1 VTTIGQVNGC
11 VGDTISVPVSLQNTV
26 GISALSLAVNY
37 NAANLAFVGAA
48 NVNPALSSAFL
59 INAANFSGQQQ
70 VRATWFDLNPSVLNG
85 LLFNMRFVVTAS
97 SSLGF
102 DLATVGNCEYNDV
115 NADIIPNTQFVNGG
129 VTALQAVTSTAT
141 RNIAFGGTF
150 SACGQTF
157 NAPGT
162 YTLNCTA
169 ANGCDSIVTL
179 TLVQVNASIAV
190 GNGTV
195 ACPGDVITVPVTI
208 SDAANLAAISLAL
221 NYNTQA
227 LSYVSYS
234 GLNPAIANN
243 FLINNLNGQV
253 RVAWFDLTPANF
265 SAQTVLFNLVFN
277 VQGNSPLAW
286 NTATPGDCE
295 LGNLD
300 GDIIPT
306 TFTAG
311 SVTMNGVRAVIT
323 AASSTTLCTGEQVT
337 LNGPAPAAGVSF
349 QWNLNGAPINGAT
362 NSSYTASAAGSFSLT
377 VNSGVGC
384 VSNSNTIS
392 VSLRTRPSATI
403 SATGLSAGSV
413 SVCQGASVNLNANTG
428 AGFTYQWRLNGNAI
442 NGATAAS
449 YSANTAGAYSVVVT
463 NSSEG
468 NGCSA
473 TSAVVNVIV
482 KPNSS
487 TTINAEICQGQ
498 TYTFGTQSLSTSGT
512 YNRTVPSA
520 NGCDSIITLNLN
532 VKPTAASSIT
542 ASICQGQ
549 TYTFGSQTLT
559 SSGTYTRNIIAANG
573 CDSVITLAL
582 TVRSNASSNI
592 AVAICQ
598 GQSYTFGNLSLTSS
612 GNFTRTIPS
621 ANGCDSTIN
630 LDLLVNPTYAQSIQA
645 SILFGNSYAFNG
657 QNLTSPGTYTANLL
671 TVKGCDSIITLN
683 LNVLAQSGVSIA
695 NATTCQ
701 GDTVIVPVTIN
712 QGVGIS
718 AISLAINYNPAGLT
732 FVGSQNINPSIAS
745 ILIGTNNFGGLNQV
759 RASWSDINPVSL
771 SGTAFE

>member
-1 VTTIGQVNGC
+1 
-11 VGDTISVPVSLQNTV
+11 
-26 GISALSLAVNY
+26 
-37 NAANLAFVGAA
+37 
-48 NVNPALSSAFL
+48 
-59 INAANFSGQQQ
+59 
-70 VRATWFDLNPSVLNG
+70 
-85 LLFNMRFVVTAS
+85 
-97 SSLGF
+97 
-102 DLATVGNCEYNDV
+102 
-115 NADIIPNTQFVNGG
+115 
-129 VTALQAVTSTAT
+129 
-141 RNIAFGGTF
+141 
-150 SACGQTF
+150 
-157 NAPGT
+157 
-162 YTLNCTA
+162 
-169 ANGCDSIVTL
+169 
-179 TLVQVNASIAV
+179 
-190 GNGTV
+190 V

-208 SDAANLAAISLAL
+208 SDAANLAAMSLAL

-227 LSYVSYS
+227 LSYVNYS

-243 FLINNLNGQV
+243 FLINNVNGQV

-265 SAQTVLFNLVFN
+265 SAQTILFNLVFN

-311 SVTMNGVRAVIT
+311 SVTMNGVRAVIS
-323 AASSTTLCTGEQVT
+323 AASSTNLCTGEQVT
-337 LNGPAPAAGVSF
+337 LNGPAPAPGVSF

-362 NSSYTASAAGSFSLT
+362 NSSYTASTAGSFSLT

-392 VSLRTRPSATI
+392 VALRTRPSATI
-403 SATGLSAGSV
+403 SATGLSAGNV
-413 SVCQGASVNLNANTG
+413 SVCQGSSVTLNANTG
-428 AGFTYQWRLNGNAI
+428 AGFTYQWSLNGNAI

-449 YSANTAGAYSVVVT
+449 YPANTAGAYSVTVT

-473 TSAVVNVIV
+473 TSSSVNVIV

-487 TTINAEICQGQ
+487 ASINAEICQGQ

-512 YNRTVPSA
+512 YTRTLAAA
-520 NGCDSIITLNLN
+520 NGCDSVITPNLN
-532 VKPTAASSIT
+532 VKPSAASSIT

-549 TYTFGSQTLT
+549 AYTFGSQTLT
-559 SSGTYTRNIIAANG
+559 TSGNYTRTLVAANG
-573 CDSVITLAL
+573 CDSVISLAL
-582 TVRSNASSNI
+582 TILSNTSSNI
-592 AVAICQ
+592 AAAICQ

-612 GNFTRTIPS
+612 GNYTRTVPA

-671 TVKGCDSIITLN
+671 TVNGCDSIITLN

-695 NATTCQ
+695 DATTCQ
-701 GDTVIVPVTIN
+701 GDTVIVPVSIN

-718 AISLAINYNPAGLT
+718 AISLAINYNPADLT
-732 FVGSQNINPSIAS
+732 FVGSQNINSSIAS

-771 SGTAFE
+771 SGTAFELKFLAQNNSSLQFDL

>member
-1 VTTIGQVNGC
+1 
-11 VGDTISVPVSLQNTV
+11 
-26 GISALSLAVNY
+26 
-37 NAANLAFVGAA
+37 
-48 NVNPALSSAFL
+48 
-59 INAANFSGQQQ
+59 
-70 VRATWFDLNPSVLNG
+70 
-85 LLFNMRFVVTAS
+85 
-97 SSLGF
+97 
-102 DLATVGNCEYNDV
+102 
-115 NADIIPNTQFVNGG
+115 
-129 VTALQAVTSTAT
+129 
-141 RNIAFGGTF
+141 
-150 SACGQTF
+150 
-157 NAPGT
+157 
-162 YTLNCTA
+162 
-169 ANGCDSIVTL
+169 
-179 TLVQVNASIAV
+179 
-190 GNGTV
+190 
-195 ACPGDVITVPVTI
+195 
-208 SDAANLAAISLAL
+208 
-221 NYNTQA
+221 
-227 LSYVSYS
+227 
-234 GLNPAIANN
+234 
-243 FLINNLNGQV
+243 
-253 RVAWFDLTPANF
+253 
-265 SAQTVLFNLVFN
+265 
-277 VQGNSPLAW
+277 
-286 NTATPGDCE
+286 
-295 LGNLD
+295 
-300 GDIIPT
+300 
-306 TFTAG
+306 
-311 SVTMNGVRAVIT
+311 
-323 AASSTTLCTGEQVT
+323 
-337 LNGPAPAAGVSF
+337 
-349 QWNLNGAPINGAT
+349 
-362 NSSYTASAAGSFSLT
+362 
-377 VNSGVGC
+377 
-384 VSNSNTIS
+384 
-392 VSLRTRPSATI
+392 
-403 SATGLSAGSV
+403 
-413 SVCQGASVNLNANTG
+413 CQGASVVLNANTG

-512 YNRTVPSA
+512 YTRTVPSA

-732 FVGSQNINPSIAS
+732 FIGSQNINPSIAS

-771 SGTAFE
+771 SGTAFELKFLAQNNSSLQFDLANPGNCELADSVGNPIPQVTFTGGNVSAISASYATSTISIPFGNVYSVCGQSFNASGTYTVICNNAAFTGCDSIITLNLTVGSAPITSISNVSGCVGDTVSVPVVVNNLNGIGAISLALNYNASALSFIGFENANPAIQSSNLLVNAGVFAGQSQERLSWFNANPINLGNSPVTLVNYRFVVNASSTLAWDLATAGNCEY